1 MATGW
6 PMKTTYANGDV
17 YSSQDV
23 NDITGTI
30 NLLTSTTLSSSA
42 GKNGVINGGM
52 DIWQR
57 GTSFN
62 SVGTSGTNYTAD
74 RWINY
79 NTGTTNCNV
88 TRQNTSDTTNLPTIQ
103 YCARVSRASG
113 NTNTSGLWMAQAL
126 ETSASYPFIGKTA
139 VYSFYA
145 RRGANYS
152 ATANALAVTVGY
164 GTGTDQGVNTGA
176 LANVAFSGTATL
188 TTTWQRF
195 TFTGTIPTN
204 ATQVAHYVAYTP
216 TGTAGANDYY
226 EITGVQLEL
235 GSYATT
241 FSRAGGT
248 IQGELAA
255 CQRYYYR
262 QTASTAYM
270 PFTSNLS
277 AYTTSSIVV
286 QLPLPVQMRVTPTS
300 LEYANLIF
308 TDQLNNVAGGVALSL
323 DSQNSKYIG
332 GIFTSGGG
340 GAFTIYRPYQL
351 IANNNT
357 SAYLAFNAE
366 L

>member
-17 YSSQDV
+17 YAASDV

-30 NLLTSTTLSSSA
+30 NLLTSSTLSSSA
-42 GKNGVINGGM
+42 GKNAVINGGF

-235 GSYATT
+235 GSTATT

-255 CQRYYYR
+255 CQRYYWRWTANGVANSPLRHGYAYLTTAVQFIVNPPVTMRATISSTVQYANLWCQDISTGAVYTPTAIGYAGSTPNTIFLLLTGMAGLTIYR
-262 QTASTAYM
+262 EYTITDNGASTAY
-270 PFTSNLS
+270 L
-277 AYTTSSIVV
+277 
-286 QLPLPVQMRVTPTS
+286 
-300 LEYANLIF
+300 
-308 TDQLNNVAGGVALSL
+308 GL
-323 DSQNSKYIG
+323 D
-332 GIFTSGGG
+332 
-340 GAFTIYRPYQL
+340 
-351 IANNNT
+351 
-357 SAYLAFNAE
+357 AE

>member
-1 MATGW
+1 MAVGFPT
-6 PMKTTYANGDV
+6 KVSYANGDV
-17 YSSQDV
+17 FSA
-23 NDITGTI
+23 NDINDTNGTI
-30 NLLTSTTLSSSA
+30 NLLTSSTLSSSA
-42 GKNGVINGGM
+42 GKNAVINGGF

-62 SVGTSGTNYTAD
+62 SLGTSGTNYTAD

-145 RRGANYS
+145 RKGANYS

-216 TGTAGANDYY
+216 TGTAGAADYF

-235 GSYATT
+235 GTTATT

-255 CQRYYYR
+255 CQRYYY
-262 QTASTAYM
+262 QTSIGLYVVGLFGGYNTTGNTIGTTTPHPVKMRIAPTGTKLGTFA
-270 PFTSNLS
+270 TSNTNQPSFAQVLDD
-277 AYTTSSIVV
+277 AYILWANITSTGSG
-286 QLPLPVQMRVTPTS
+286 S
-300 LEYANLIF
+300 FY
-308 TDQLNNVAGGVALSL
+308 S
-323 DSQNSKYIG
+323 NS
-332 GIFTSGGG
+332 SG
-340 GAFTIYRPYQL
+340 
-351 IANNNT
+351 
-357 SAYLAFNAE
+357 YLTFSAE